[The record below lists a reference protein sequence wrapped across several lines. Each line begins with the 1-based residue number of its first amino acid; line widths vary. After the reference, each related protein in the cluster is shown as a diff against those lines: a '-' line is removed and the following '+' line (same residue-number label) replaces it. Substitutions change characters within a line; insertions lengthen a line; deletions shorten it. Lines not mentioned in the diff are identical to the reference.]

1 MSRSP
6 ATFKQRDVTRAI
18 KAHVK
23 AGIPI
28 DRIRTAF
35 DKQGRFVV
43 SVAKPD
49 KPSDDN
55 HASDLDRELEEFE
68 KRINGQ
74 A

>member
-1 MSRSP
+1 MSRGP
-6 ATFKQRDVTRAI
+6 QAFKQADVTRAI

-35 DKQGRFVV
+35 DKHGRFVI

-49 KPSDDN
+49 EADHAPDAWDD
-55 HASDLDRELEEFE
+55 AIAALEA
-68 KRINGQ
+68 Q
-74 A
+74 

>member
-1 MSRSP
+1 MSRGP
-6 ATFKQRDVTRAI
+6 CTFKQTDVTRAL

-35 DKQGRFVV
+35 DKHGRFVV

-49 KPSDDN
+49 EVGHAPDAWDD
-55 HASDLDRELEEFE
+55 AIAALEA
-68 KRINGQ
+68 Q
-74 A
+74 